1 MFNTFLI
8 HLYLKS
14 IILNEIVKLW
24 YFKNKFYFESWHW
37 LSWHCWTS
45 LTFFIFGTKILC
57 FPRHTVYV
65 NVNKVSMDKSIKSLN
80 VIFPYLIFNLSCIV
94 YIHSIL
100 IRDSYFQICLSVGLK
115 GLYGVRVISS
125 EHQYKDG
132 IVRFTTVPL
141 NSLFNQV
148 WICGFF
154 AKMTYAILVYK
165 KQWRNPQKYTLLN

>member
-1 MFNTFLI
+1 MALVVLTL
-8 HLYLKS
+8 
-14 IILNEIVKLW
+14 LNQSYI
-24 YFKNKFYFESWHW
+24 
-37 LSWHCWTS
+37 
-45 LTFFIFGTKILC
+45 FIFRTNILC
-57 FPRHTVYV
+57 FPRHTVHV

-100 IRDSYFQICLSVGLK
+100 IRNSYFQICLSVGLK

-141 NSLFNQV
+141 NSLFIQV
-148 WICGFF
+148 WICGFLQKWLMQF
-154 AKMTYAILVYK
+154 LFVRSNGEIH
-165 KQWRNPQKYTLLN
+165 RNKHF